1 MKITNMF
8 RLFKK
13 FDASDER
20 VRCHLYEQLNLA
32 HHKVITKEEKAL
44 LILDHDYNTSFYN
57 IDRFLRE
64 IERTDNLPYHKNN
77 RGLFVKNLRCK
88 FICHGLT
95 MISTWMQHRKADLC
109 YSHYVELFYQTVIMT
124 GYPYE
129 YSNYPINAVLIGD
142 MTVADFGNH
151 LIDTLRGKMRGAD
164 FQLKV
169 RRQQENSFRQFNSSV
184 NYVSYLLKRHSRLLH
199 VRVDLAYDRSLI
211 ESDEHG
217 LSFIMDKFSQF
228 RKLISRKDGCFEHL
242 TGYIAHVEY
251 GRLKGHHIHMSLFYN
266 GHKRRQD
273 EHIAH
278 QVRAAWM
285 KITNGIGL
293 FYSTNL
299 DKHIPIC
306 NAIGMIKRGDSDT
319 FNCLAYVIWYQ
330 VKEDQNLTFKY
341 SKMQRLY
348 FRGEIHPS
356 AAK

>member
-1 MKITNMF
+1 
-8 RLFKK
+8 
-13 FDASDER
+13 
-20 VRCHLYEQLNLA
+20 
-32 HHKVITKEEKAL
+32 
-44 LILDHDYNTSFYN
+44 
-57 IDRFLRE
+57 
-64 IERTDNLPYHKNN
+64 
-77 RGLFVKNLRCK
+77 
-88 FICHGLT
+88 
-95 MISTWMQHRKADLC
+95 
-109 YSHYVELFYQTVIMT
+109 
-124 GYPYE
+124 
-129 YSNYPINAVLIGD
+129 
-142 MTVADFGNH
+142 
-151 LIDTLRGKMRGAD
+151 
-164 FQLKV
+164 
-169 RRQQENSFRQFNSSV
+169 
-184 NYVSYLLKRHSRLLH
+184 
-199 VRVDLAYDRSLI
+199 
-211 ESDEHG
+211 
-217 LSFIMDKFSQF
+217 
-228 RKLISRKDGCFEHL
+228 
-242 TGYIAHVEY
+242 
-251 GRLKGHHIHMSLFYN
+251 MSLFYN